1 VRPSLIDR
9 LEDFI
14 RAGSLWDAPALER
27 LVADL
32 EQETSATDDGVPGML
47 AHPLRAILLRMQ
59 ISPVPQRLA
68 NDLEGIVYPRL
79 WKVMEAA
86 RDGLPD
92 GELRTR
98 IEVLNRRLSR
108 RLVEENPGVR
118 PTEAPA

>member
-14 RAGSLWDAPALER
+14 RAGSLWDAAALEH

-32 EQETSATDDGVPGML
+32 EHEATATGDSVPQML

-59 ISPVPQRLA
+59 MGPVPQRLA

-92 GELRTR
+92 TELRTR